1 MLLNENTK
9 WSIDQDH
16 CSINFKI
23 RHLMIAYIRGSFK
36 KFDASIYITNNDFTT
51 AEIDFWIGADSIDTG
66 NAERDNHLRSA
77 DFFDVAAFPQISFVS
92 TTIGR
97 QNEKGIHELWGELT
111 IKGISKAIKLDVEFG
126 GIVNDA
132 QGNSK
137 SGFLVEGKINRSDWG
152 IIFNAPLE
160 IGGVMVG
167 EDVRISCE
175 IELIAGNKNEMRVK
189 PDRKTDN
196 NYVM

>member
-1 MLLNENTK
+1 
-9 WSIDQDH
+9 
-16 CSINFKI
+16 
-23 RHLMIAYIRGSFK
+23 MIAHIRGSFK
-36 KFDASIYITNNDFTT
+36 KFDASIYITNNDITT

-66 NAERDNHLRSA
+66 NEERDTHLRSA
-77 DFFDVAAFPQISFVS
+77 DFFDVTVFPQISFVS

-97 QNEKGIHELWGELT
+97 QNEKGKHELWGELT
-111 IKGISKAIKLDVEFG
+111 IKGISRTVKLEVEFG
-126 GIVNDA
+126 GIVQDA
-132 QGNSK
+132 QGKSK
-137 SGFLVEGKINRSDWG
+137 SGFHVGGKINRTDWG

-167 EDVRISCE
+167 EDVHISCE